1 MAPVLHDRGEYR
13 WRRGREGEGGG
24 GGQSADTSIVVL
36 TFSAQRLITLT
47 YPPRIHRRYMYGFKL
62 SKPQRLYR
70 GLRPCI
76 RLLKAIENGHRGSL
90 L

>member
-1 MAPVLHDRGEYR
+1 MEAGE
-13 WRRGREGEGGG
+13 GEGEEEGGG

-47 YPPRIHRRYMYGFKL
+47 YPSGIHRRYMYGFKL

-70 GLRPCI
+70 GG
-76 RLLKAIENGHRGSL
+76 A
-90 L
+90 